1 MVPPLEGDYKE
12 MAQEEDEHIWPLGI
26 KLLRE
31 SRKYTQQFAYMLE
44 IKLLAQEPSI
54 WSNDLCLWKNN
65 NSI

>member
-54 WSNDLCLWKNN
+54 
-65 NSI
+65 